1 MPIKVFLCGLLLILG
16 GLLTSSCSSSPGNLE
31 RFGAA
36 KELPGCKLTLR
47 KCSRC
52 HEPERIFSYKPS
64 TPRFWQS
71 VVNRM
76 RRKGGSN
83 ISPEAGDAITECLVV
98 RSFGHDGL
106 DSLKRGTSADDNQ
119 Q

>member
-1 MPIKVFLCGLLLILG
+1 MTTRVIFCGFMLILG
-16 GLLTSSCSSSPGNLE
+16 CLLTTGCSSSPGNLE
-31 RFGAA
+31 RFGTA
-36 KELPGCKLTLR
+36 KDLPGCKLTVR

-52 HEPERIFSYKPS
+52 HEPERIFSYNPS

-76 RRKGGSN
+76 RRKRGSN
-83 ISPEAGDAITECLVV
+83 ISQQAGDAITECLVV
-98 RSFGHDGL
+98 RSFGNEGL
-106 DSLKRGTSADDNQ
+106 DSLNRGTSADDNQ